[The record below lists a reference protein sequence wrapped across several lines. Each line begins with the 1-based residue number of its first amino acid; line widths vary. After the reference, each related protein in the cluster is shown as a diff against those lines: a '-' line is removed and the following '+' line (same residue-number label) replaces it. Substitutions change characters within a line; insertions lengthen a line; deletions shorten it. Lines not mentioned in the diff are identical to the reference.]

1 MTLTDT
7 PDLRQSIIDGCL
19 WMNHQGLNQSTSGN
33 ISVRV
38 DGGMLI
44 TPSGIPYDR
53 LTTDQLVTMPLTGE
67 PDAGLSPSSEWRFHQ
82 RLLAT
87 RPKMHCVVHAHPP
100 YCSVLAVQRRSI
112 PACHYMVAAFGG
124 DRVPLAGYALYGSM
138 ALADA
143 VDDAMRGY
151 HACLMAN
158 HGATV
163 LGETLDRALWR
174 LEELETLARTFYLS
188 APGGQAVLLS
198 SGEIAEAAA
207 SFANYGPAKART

>member
-1 MTLTDT
+1 
-7 PDLRQSIIDGCL
+7 
-19 WMNHQGLNQSTSGN
+19 
-33 ISVRV
+33 
-38 DGGMLI
+38 MLI
-44 TPSGIPYDR
+44 TPSGMPYHKM
-53 LTTDQLVTMPLTGE
+53 TPDQMVVMPLVSE
-67 PDAGLSPSSEWRFHQ
+67 PVAGLSPSSEWRLHQ

-87 RPKMHCVVHAHPP
+87 RPDMQCVVHAHPP

-112 PACHYMVAAFGG
+112 PACHYMIAAFGG
-124 DRVPLAGYALYGSM
+124 DQVPLAGYALYGSP

-163 LGETLDRALWR
+163 LGETVEKALWR

-188 APGGQAVLLS
+188 APGAEAVLLS
-198 SGEIAEAAA
+198 PEEIAEAAA
-207 SFANYGPAKART
+207 SFASYGPAKTRP

>member
-19 WMNHQGLNQSTSGN
+19 WMNRQGLNQSTSGN

-53 LTTDQLVTMPLTGE
+53 MTPDQLVTMPLTGD
-67 PDAGLSPSSEWRFHQ
+67 PVAGISPSSEWRFHQ

-87 RPKMHCVVHAHPP
+87 RPDMHCVVHAHPP
-100 YCSVLAVQRRSI
+100 YCSVLAVQRRFI

-174 LEELETLARTFYLS
+174 LEELETLARTFTLS

-207 SFANYGPAKART
+207 SFANYGPAKARI

>member
-87 RPKMHCVVHAHPP
+87 RPDMNCVVHAHPP
-100 YCSVLAVQRRSI
+100 YCSVLAVQRRFI